1 MGKKRNERIVNS
13 EVIGAVCLRF
23 ERCDKDIRQRICQQR
38 RYMHIKIENKE
49 RSSL

>member
-23 ERCDKDIRQRICQQR
+23 ERCDKDIRQRICQQH

-49 RSSL
+49 YGRL